1 MTLPPRLVIAS
12 HNAGKVA
19 EIADLLKPLAIRVTG
34 ADELGLEEPEE
45 TGGTFE
51 ANAVLKA
58 VAAMRS
64 TGLPA
69 LGDDSGLAVDA
80 LEGAPGICSAR
91 WAGPDRDFAA
101 AIARLERELAGLEES
116 VSELPLCP
124 GTSHGQTRATR
135 TFHGRVEGTLTFPP
149 RGCSGFGYDPAFVP
163 AGDVRTYAE
172 MSMTEKMATNHRA
185 RAFKALVAALT

>member
-19 EIADLLKPLAIRVTG
+19 EIADLLQPLAVRVTG
-34 ADELGLEEPEE
+34 AGELGLEEPEE
-45 TGGTFE
+45 TGESFE

-80 LEGAPGICSAR
+80 LDGAPGIHSAR
-91 WAGPDRDFAA
+91 WAGPGRDFAA
-101 AIARLERELAGLEES
+101 AIARLERELAGSRNPSASFHCVLA
-116 VSELPLCP
+116 LAWPNC
-124 GTSHGQTRATR
+124 ATR
-135 TFHGRVEGTLTFPP
+135 TFHGRVEGTLTFPA
-149 RGCSGFGYDPAFVP
+149 RGCNGFGYDPAFVP
-163 AGDVRTYAE
+163 DGDVRTYAE
-172 MSMTEKMATNHRA
+172 MSMAEKMATNHRA
-185 RAFKALVAALT
+185 RAFEALVAALT

>member
-19 EIADLLKPLAIRVTG
+19 EIADLLKPLAILVTG

-101 AIARLERELAGLEES
+101 AIARLERELAGLES
-116 VSELPLCP
+116 PSASFHCVLALAWPNA
-124 GTSHGQTRATR
+124 ATR
-135 TFHGRVEGTLTFPP
+135 TFHGRVEGTLTFPA